1 MLFLLGSD
9 PELQEKL
16 FESIKNLSSKEIL
29 RDSLIKG
36 VIKETLRLYP
46 IAPFI
51 TRYLPEDN
59 VIGGYF
65 VPKGVHKSFFSYL
78 FYFIIICVTFIIIN
92 DVYFM

>member
-1 MLFLLGSD
+1 MLGD
-9 PELQEKL
+9 HQELQEKL
-16 FESIKNLSSKEIL
+16 FESIKYLTPKEIL
-29 RDSLIKG
+29 RDTLIKS

-65 VPKGVHKSFFSYL
+65 VPKGVNDSLFIYFVFFLSNK
-78 FYFIIICVTFIIIN
+78 III
-92 DVYFM
+92 VYVSVSV